1 MTIQDLFCKLL
12 NMPIK
17 KYLFIPIIL
26 ISGFLAAQDL
36 KEKLQADLDPLM
48 EKVIEWRHDIHE
60 FPELGNRE
68 FRTSKK
74 VAEHLVSLGV
84 EVETGIAYT
93 GVVGLIRGGK
103 PGPTIALRADMDAL
117 PVTEQ
122 TGLPF
127 ASKQRT
133 KYLGQ
138 DVGVMHACGHDAH
151 VAILM
156 GAAEFLAKNKKNLEG
171 DIMLIFQPAEEGAP
185 EGEGGGAEL
194 MLAEGIFERYKP
206 EVIFGLHVTNSRHGY
221 LGVLPGPAMAAAS
234 SYRITINGVQAHGS
248 RPWDSVDPIM
258 ATAQLIESLN
268 TVVSRRINIINNP
281 AVISVGMVQAGTRNN
296 IIPDKSQITGTIRTF
311 DPDLRAEIY
320 DEIRQ
325 IARGVAE
332 GTGTKVDVEFDVG
345 GFYPVTFNNVDLTN
359 KYSQT
364 LSEAADGKFF
374 ILDKPTTGAEDF
386 SFFSQQ
392 IPGMYFWLGVNE
404 PGVDVAPGNHTPF
417 FKIDDRALDEGVKA
431 MVYLA
436 LDYASNN

>member
-1 MTIQDLFCKLL
+1 MKKFLL
-12 NMPIK
+12 IN
-17 KYLFIPIIL
+17 IL
-26 ISGFLAAQDL
+26 LVSGLIHSEDL
-36 KEKLQADLDPLM
+36 KQKLKTDLDPLM
-48 EKVIEWRHDIHE
+48 EKVISWRHDIHE

-74 VAEHLVSLGV
+74 VAEHLSSLGI
-84 EVETGIAYT
+84 EIETEIAYT
-93 GVVGLIRGGK
+93 GVVGLIRGAK

-122 TGLPF
+122 TGLPY
-127 ASKQRT
+127 ASIQRT
-133 KYLGQ
+133 DYLGQ

-156 GAAEFLAKNKKNLEG
+156 GVAEFLAKNRKELKGN
-171 DIMLIFQPAEEGAP
+171 IMLIFQPAEEGAP
-185 EGEGGGAEL
+185 EGEGGGAEM
-194 MLAEGIFERYKP
+194 MLSEGIFDRYKP
-206 EVIFGLHVTNSRHGY
+206 DVIFGLHVTNSLHGY
-221 LGVLPGPAMAAAS
+221 LGVVPGPAMAAAS

-248 RPWDSVDPIM
+248 RPWDSIDPIM

-281 AVISVGMVQAGTRNN
+281 AVVSVGMVQAGTRNN

-311 DPDLRAEIY
+311 DSDLRAEIY
-320 DEIRQ
+320 SEIRQ

-345 GFYPVTFNNVDLTN
+345 GFYPVTFNNIELTN
-359 KYSQT
+359 KYAKT
-364 LSEAADGKFF
+364 LSEAAEGKFF
-374 ILDKPTTGAEDF
+374 IMDTPTTGAEDF

-404 PGVDVAPGNHTPF
+404 PGVEEAPGNHTPF

-431 MVYLA
+431 MIYLA
-436 LDYASNN
+436 LDYANNN

>member
-1 MTIQDLFCKLL
+1 MKKFLL
-12 NMPIK
+12 IN
-17 KYLFIPIIL
+17 IL
-26 ISGFLAAQDL
+26 LVSGLIHSEDL
-36 KEKLQADLDPLM
+36 KQKLKTDLDPLM
-48 EKVIEWRHDIHE
+48 EKVISWRHDIHE

-74 VAEHLVSLGV
+74 VAEHLSSLGI
-84 EVETGIAYT
+84 EIETEIAYT
-93 GVVGLIRGGK
+93 GVVGLIRGAK

-122 TGLPF
+122 TGLPY
-127 ASKQRT
+127 ASIQRT
-133 KYLGQ
+133 EYLGQ

-156 GAAEFLAKNKKNLEG
+156 GVAEFLAKNRKELKGN
-171 DIMLIFQPAEEGAP
+171 IMLIFQPAEEGAP
-185 EGEGGGAEL
+185 EGEGGGAEM
-194 MLAEGIFERYKP
+194 MLSEGIFDRYKP
-206 EVIFGLHVTNSRHGY
+206 DVIFGLHVTNSRHGY
-221 LGVLPGPAMAAAS
+221 LGVVPGPAMAAAS

-248 RPWDSVDPIM
+248 RPWDSIDPIM

-281 AVISVGMVQAGTRNN
+281 AVVSVGMVQAGTRNN

-311 DPDLRAEIY
+311 DSDLRAEIY
-320 DEIRQ
+320 SEIRQ

-345 GFYPVTFNNVDLTN
+345 GFYPVTFNNIELTN
-359 KYSQT
+359 KYAKT
-364 LSEAADGKFF
+364 LSEAAEGKFF
-374 ILDKPTTGAEDF
+374 IMDTPTTGAEDF

-404 PGVDVAPGNHTPF
+404 PGVEKAPGNHTPF

-431 MVYLA
+431 MIYLA
-436 LDYASNN
+436 LDYANNN